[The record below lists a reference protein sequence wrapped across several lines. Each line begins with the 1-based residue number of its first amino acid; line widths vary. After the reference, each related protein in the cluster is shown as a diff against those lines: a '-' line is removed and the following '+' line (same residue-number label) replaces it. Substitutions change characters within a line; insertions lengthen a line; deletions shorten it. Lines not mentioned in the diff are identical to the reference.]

1 MTDRERFVRASE
13 VARHLGLSTSL
24 VRKKT
29 TSHDDGIPHHRL
41 PGGRAILYRITEIDQ
56 WLAKGSNHEI

>member
-1 MTDRERFVRASE
+1 MQEPYVNAKQ
-13 VARHLGLSTSL
+13 VAAHLGLSTSL

-29 TSHDDGIPHHRL
+29 TIHDDGIPHHRL

-56 WLAKGSNHEI
+56 WLAKGSNREI